1 MTKTLLITLTIFLSQ
16 LQFMAQNVADFKVY
30 TPNKKQNNITQLLE
44 SLIGEGVV
52 LKNYSIT
59 KTSSDE
65 AFGFFEDSKER
76 LGMKKGLVMS
86 TGGVIALSSKNS
98 SPSMSNNTH
107 ARAENRVGAKKPEGE
122 PCLEALVD
130 NQKTFDACVLEFD
143 LVPTADTLSFNYVF
157 GSEEYDEFVGSNY
170 NDVFAF
176 LINGPGIE
184 KPSNLALVPN
194 TNIPVSVNTINNGS
208 SSGSYK
214 SRPNNSTFYV
224 SNIDGHIGIEYD
236 GMTKLMQIRQKVV
249 PYETYH
255 IKLAIAD
262 VGDDSYD
269 SGVFIEGKSFVSY
282 DRTYHVFFNKNER
295 ILEKGY
301 ETLLN
306 NLSTEYKKHP
316 DSKLIIT
323 GHTDNEG
330 DAAYNYNLS
339 CERATDV
346 ANYLEKKG
354 IAKERLIVD
363 CKGETMPAYDN
374 TLDKGKQYNRRVEIK
389 LTGNQNSYAS
399 KKTEYNSMNNDSLF
413 KSLLIKNYPNPFS
426 GSTTLNAVVQKE
438 VKSAFIVVSDITGK
452 TVRTIFLLERGETTA
467 ILDANALSKGLYTA
481 TLITDGITCGTL
493 KLLLE

>member
-1 MTKTLLITLTIFLSQ
+1 MNKTLLFLIALFAQQLVVTSQ
-16 LQFMAQNVADFKVY
+16 NTADFKVF
-30 TPNKKQNNITQLLE
+30 TPGKKQSNVTPFLE

-65 AFGFFEDSKER
+65 AYGFFEDTKER

-86 TGGVIALSSKNS
+86 TGGVVALSSKNS

-107 ARAENRVGAKKPEGE
+107 ARAENRTGQLKQDGE
-122 PCLEALVD
+122 PCLERLVAD
-130 NQKTFDACVLEFD
+130 QKTFDACVIELD
-143 LVPTADTLSFNYVF
+143 LVATADTLSFNYVF

-176 LINGPGIE
+176 FISGPDID
-184 KPSNLALVPN
+184 KPHNLALVPH

-208 SSGSYK
+208 SANSYK
-214 SRPNNSTFYV
+214 SRPNNSTYYI
-224 SNIDGHIGIEYD
+224 SNTDGHIGIEYD

-282 DRTYHVFFNKNER
+282 DKTYHVFFDKNER
-295 ILEKGY
+295 TIERGY
-301 ETLLN
+301 ETLLA
-306 NLSTEYKKHP
+306 NLSADYKKHP
-316 DSKLIIT
+316 ESKWIIT

-330 DAAYNYNLS
+330 DAAYNQKLS

-346 ANYLEKKG
+346 AAYLEKYGVPKDH
-354 IAKERLIVD
+354 LIID
-363 CKGETMPAYDN
+363 CKGESMPAYDN
-374 TLDKGKQYNRRVEIK
+374 TTDIGKQNNRRVELK
-389 LTGNQNSYAS
+389 LAGNKQSYVS
-399 KKTEYNSMNNDSLF
+399 KSTVTNKLKTDSVIGS
-413 KSLLIKNYPNPFS
+413 KLIKNFPNPFVE
-426 GSTTLNAVVQKE
+426 STILSAYVQQN
-438 VKSAFIVVSDITGK
+438 VASAQIVITDITGK
-452 TVRTIFLLERGETTA
+452 VIRTIHLLERGETSA
-467 ILDANALSKGLYTA
+467 VFDANGLSKGLYIA
-481 TLITDGITCGTL
+481 TLVADGQSSGTV
-493 KLLLE
+493 KMLLE